1 MRVFVTGATG
11 FVGSA
16 VVQEMLD
23 AGYEVLGLAR
33 SAAAAESL
41 AATGAAVHRGSLEDS
56 DSLRRGAEAADGV
69 IHTAFIHDFSKFAQ
83 NCEIDRQAIEAIGSV
98 LEGSQRP
105 LLVTSGVA
113 LLAQGRV
120 ATEDDGPVPVSDA
133 YPRSSEATAMALAAR
148 GVLASVVR
156 LAPSVHGRGD
166 HGFVAHLIR
175 VAREKGVSAY
185 IGDGLNRW
193 PAVHR
198 RDAARAFRLALERR
212 AAAAKYHAIDEPG
225 IAFREIAQAIGRGV
239 GVPVVALAP
248 EAAAAHFGWF
258 ACFAMID
265 AAASSQRTREVLGWQ
280 PTQPGLLDDIDA
292 AGYFESAA

>member
-1 MRVFVTGATG
+1 M
-11 FVGSA
+11 
-16 VVQEMLD
+16 
-23 AGYEVLGLAR
+23 
-33 SAAAAESL
+33 
-41 AATGAAVHRGSLEDS
+41 
-56 DSLRRGAEAADGV
+56 
-69 IHTAFIHDFSKFAQ
+69 
-83 NCEIDRQAIEAIGSV
+83 

-166 HGFVAHLIR
+166 RGFVAHLIR